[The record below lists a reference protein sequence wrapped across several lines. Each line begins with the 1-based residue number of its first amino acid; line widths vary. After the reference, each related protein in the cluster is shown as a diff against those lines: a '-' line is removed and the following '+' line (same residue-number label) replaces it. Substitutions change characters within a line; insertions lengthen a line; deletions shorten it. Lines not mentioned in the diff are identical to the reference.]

1 MLMYS
6 TKIWNR
12 NSVSAV
18 EQAMK
23 LIICF
28 IFLCRQKGD
37 VWHN

>member
-12 NSVSAV
+12 NSIFAV

-23 LIICF
+23 LICF